1 MPLSGPTKLLAPFVV
16 VDDVMGFEGAKAPTE
31 LKVTN
36 VNRLAAVVNFILIG
50 V

>member
-16 VDDVMGFEGAKAPTE
+16 VDDVMGFEGAKALTE
-31 LKVTN
+31 LKVN